1 MTDPVIVDDSSARN
15 RYSYLQWVPQNSLSE
30 GGHNI
35 SRSMSLHLHSTFRR
49 IFVGPTPVNWNYK
62 KKSFWFSK
70 SERAVHHGSRRKKTF
85 RAATDVIGTTN
96 MSSLDYNVSDDR
108 CEEQNI
114 ISDTPFLVE
123 EPQELEIIESDT
135 ERSIMNREIFYTPTE
150 DINSFSVTPP
160 HNPRLFNSKK
170 KSQLQSLSLN
180 LQILQQNVKSP
191 EENDN
196 VSVPS
201 TNSSK
206 YSINHDEINDRGFNA
221 YNDVECSK
229 SFISAE
235 SEFFKTP
242 VCESGIVLKEDR
254 VLIRIERVYHS
265 GAPRIYNY
273 STSKKYLTYSIGWRE
288 YNVKLTSD
296 KVEFYKSKAS
306 LTLSFLF
313 QDFCKN
319 LLQSNY
325 ILTSLI
331 LQGKLVDKLS
341 FSSSTRLCLYSSV
354 DYTIALSDPCDYGM
368 KVFIFRPKTYA
379 LSIEWY
385 RALYN
390 LLRPP
395 SIKPVPPIC
404 DVVVPDLNVRVQI
417 PLEDRMQAF
426 KITAEEITKTV
437 LDELSG
443 INEWEDVLN
452 EWLKNSDI
460 RLCWKSYD
468 RIEWIVWEKNDNEK
482 DRNDL
487 LACPQFIEGTHQLQ
501 LRCTQHYPTSVT
513 LPDET
518 KLQEPPPVEGYL
530 IRDEKLNKK
539 RPLIYAVAPHVQG
552 QEHSAAFI
560 KADIKRRAKQILNA
574 YGFINLIDIVE
585 VKPLI
590 NDNNEGT
597 CENENFE
604 DISKEHK
611 SEGKGCPFELVMS
624 NGMTIILEAYS
635 KITMK
640 EWVKCLN
647 ALVKYWKARLADDIK
662 IRISMLKSN
671 QFNDY
676 DDNGVHIGDDFHG
689 HWDSFRSYTS
699 TTIWH
704 WCILNGCRGI
714 MKSGLLYQK
723 ARFYGTFIN
732 YYHILTR
739 GYLIFYQ
746 LQSWSIVG
754 RKNRRSYHRQK
765 GIINLLDCYIYS
777 GHLTD
782 HDLPHSSTS
791 HKLGNEVLYLPR
803 IYSDGMCCFD
813 DDDEC
818 TFVVWQGN
826 KHHVIKR
833 HGTIGLELQKK
844 TTLDSSGKAWI
855 FRARN
860 RIEREEWVWALN
872 VEIERC
878 LMEQKGDAE

>member
-1 MTDPVIVDDSSARN
+1 MTDPVIVDDSNSRN
-15 RYSYLQWVPQNSLSE
+15 RYSYLQWVPQHSLSGE
-30 GGHNI
+30 GHNI

-70 SERAVHHGSRRKKTF
+70 SERAVHHGSRRQKTF

-96 MSSLDYNVSDDR
+96 MSSLDYNISDDR

-114 ISDTPFLVE
+114 ISDTPFLFE

-135 ERSIMNREIFYTPTE
+135 EHSIMNREIFYTPTE
-150 DINSFSVTPP
+150 DLESFPITPP
-160 HNPRLFNSKK
+160 HNPRLFSSKK

-180 LQILQQNVKSP
+180 LQNLQQNVKSP

-206 YSINHDEINDRGFNA
+206 YSINHDEINDRGINV
-221 YNDVECSK
+221 YNNDEFSK

-235 SEFFKTP
+235 SESFNAP

-265 GAPRIYNY
+265 GVPRIYNY
-273 STSKKYLTYSIGWRE
+273 STSKKYLTHSIGWRE
-288 YNVKLTSD
+288 YIVKLTSD
-296 KVEFYKSKAS
+296 K
-306 LTLSFLF
+306 
-313 QDFCKN
+313 
-319 LLQSNY
+319 
-325 ILTSLI
+325 
-331 LQGKLVDKLS
+331 GKRVDKLS

-443 INEWEDVLN
+443 INEWEDVLS
-452 EWLKNSDI
+452 EWLKNSDV

-468 RIEWIVWEKNDNEK
+468 RIDWIVWEKNDNEK

-501 LRCTQHYPTSVT
+501 LRCTRHYPTSVT

-574 YGFINLIDIVE
+574 YGFINLIDIAE

-590 NDNNEGT
+590 NDNEDT
-597 CENENFE
+597 CENENLE
-604 DISKEHK
+604 DKSKERK

-647 ALVKYWKARLADDIK
+647 ALVKYWKARLADDVK
-662 IRISMLKSN
+662 IRII
-671 QFNDY
+671 FD
-676 DDNGVHIGDDFHG
+676 HIPALPFGTG
-689 HWDSFRSYTS
+689 
-699 TTIWH
+699 
-704 WCILNGCRGI
+704 
-714 MKSGLLYQK
+714 KSGLLYQK

-732 YYHILTR
+732 YYHVLTR
-739 GYLIFYQ
+739 GCLVFYQ
-746 LQSWSIVG
+746 FQSWSIVG

-791 HKLGNEVLYLPR
+791 HKLGNEMLYLPR

-818 TFVVWQGN
+818 TFVVWQSN
-826 KHHVIKR
+826 KHHVIER

-844 TTLDSSGKAWI
+844 TKLDSS
-855 FRARN
+855 
-860 RIEREEWVWALN
+860 
-872 VEIERC
+872 
-878 LMEQKGDAE
+878 